1 MIFLSPR
8 EKVDW
13 KTRKWACKDK
23 KTLFEGELHACGS
36 HELAWWGSQMFHVQ
50 VVETAKEGGGEEEEE
65 KEEDDDYVMM
75 M

>member
-23 KTLFEGELHACGS
+23 NALFEGEL

-50 VVETAKEGGGEEEEE
+50 VVETAKEGGGEEEE
-65 KEEDDDYVMM
+65 KKKKKKN
-75 M
+75 